1 MGKKLILTISASD
14 QTGLLNQVAEA
25 VSQAGGNWLESS
37 MSHLA
42 GKFAGVVLIE
52 IDPAKQSQLTDS
64 LNALRESG
72 LQILVEQNYDTAE
85 EPEQRLLEVEV
96 VAHDRTGIVREL
108 TALLSTLKVNIESM
122 QTNRTT
128 AAMSSEHL
136 FEASAV
142 VGLPASLD
150 DEDFRRHLESLSD
163 DLMVEL
169 FDLGEEHSE

>member
-1 MGKKLILTISASD
+1 MSKKLILTISASD
-14 QTGLLNQVAEA
+14 QTGLLNQVADA

-42 GKFAGVVLIE
+42 GKFAGIALVE

-72 LQILVEQNYDTAE
+72 LQILVEQDYDTPADT
-85 EPEQRLLEVEV
+85 EQRLLEVEV
-96 VAHDRTGIVREL
+96 VAHDRKGIVREL
-108 TALLSTLKVNIESM
+108 TALLSKLKVNIESLH
-122 QTNRTT
+122 TNRTV

-142 VGLPASLD
+142 VGLPVSLD
-150 DEDFRRHLESLSD
+150 DEDFRKHLETLSD

-169 FDLGEEHSE
+169 FDLDEERSE